1 MGWMSANRVNALVI
15 EGMSYYRARALFPDL
30 ARGHPSLP
38 FASLGEQAH
47 YQVAGGKPV
56 FAYRFGSELQ
66 TQSIYPGVAACIE
79 GATGTGTTPRPP
91 KALVLQIARA
101 EPAPPSLSF

>member
-1 MGWMSANRVNALVI
+1 MNANGVNGLVI
-15 EGMSYYRARALFPDL
+15 EGISYYRATALFPDL

-66 TQSIYPGVAACIE
+66 TQSIYSGVAACIA
-79 GATGTGTTPRPP
+79 GDTGTRKTALLAKG
-91 KALVLQIARA
+91 LVLEIAGVDDAGEGVGVARA
-101 EPAPPSLSF
+101 